1 MNEEEFESLPIASK
15 YELAFAYI
23 TAEKLGEAQKSIMK
37 NISLKSDEKYLL
49 YWMYNGK
56 GNFDKSLDLA
66 KTLDD
71 PQLIMYGL
79 VKQIESLKNN
89 PDLSGKN
96 VIEVKTYEQQLDEY
110 KKKYGNSSNDKNFV
124 GHREKVST

>member
-1 MNEEEFESLPIASK
+1 MTKSLQLNEEEFESLPIASK

-23 TAEKLGEAQKSIMK
+23 TAEKLGEAQKKSIMK

-66 KTLDD
+66 KTLMI
-71 PQLIMYGL
+71 L
-79 VKQIESLKNN
+79 SLLCTALLNKLN
-89 PDLSGKN
+89 
-96 VIEVKTYEQQLDEY
+96 
-110 KKKYGNSSNDKNFV
+110 
-124 GHREKVST
+124 H